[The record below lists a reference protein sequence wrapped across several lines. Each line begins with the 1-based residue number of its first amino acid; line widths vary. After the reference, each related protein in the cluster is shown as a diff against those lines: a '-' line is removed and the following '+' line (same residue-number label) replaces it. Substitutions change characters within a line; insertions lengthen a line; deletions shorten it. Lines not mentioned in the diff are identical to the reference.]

1 MIDRISLSSIILK
14 LREVGLQSTVRDK
27 DGAMQALS
35 YTQQMLRLGNYAE
48 ALWGLDY
55 ALRCLYGRVDA

>member
-1 MIDRISLSSIILK
+1 MIDRISL
-14 LREVGLQSTVRDK
+14 RDK